1 MPSILLIARTY
12 VLEAYCF
19 TLQLFAMS
27 PVFVREGDAASRK
40 DKRDDNK
47 SANIL
52 RHALPRSASA
62 NPRRASFS
70 QHHRHSRRNAVIS
83 TLRLLVWPAPDNP
96 RAVRALFSLTECVRC
111 AQPWHKR
118 DTMDQ
123 LAVHRSVFVGGQ

>member
-19 TLQLFAMS
+19 TLHLFAMS

-47 SANIL
+47 SANTP
-52 RHALPRSASA
+52 RHALPCSASA

-123 LAVHRSVFVGGQ
+123 LAVYRSDFVGGQ